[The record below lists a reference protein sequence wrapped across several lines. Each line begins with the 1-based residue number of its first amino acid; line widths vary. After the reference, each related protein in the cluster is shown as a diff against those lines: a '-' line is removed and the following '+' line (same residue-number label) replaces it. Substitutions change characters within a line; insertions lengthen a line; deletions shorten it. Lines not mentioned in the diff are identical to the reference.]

1 MTERKRAN
9 VRVLCSTV
17 ISTRWWNMLP
27 RMKRS
32 EVQHGAEQ
40 GIRHSTVA
48 SRSRLQPGQLP
59 SLQATSANGNGHLPL
74 RCQTVASTLHKL
86 LLFSCRLQLQPG
98 RPPSLGFFCSF
109 HCLPGYLTHPP
120 PLRLSCPKAK
130 QSFKASLLGF

>member
-32 EVQHGAEQ
+32 EVQHGA
-40 GIRHSTVA
+40 GHSSLDRWSPDSSQA
-48 SRSRLQPGQLP
+48 MQLP